1 MVNLAPPRRTHRLA
15 LFASAGVGS
24 CVVLATL
31 IALPSGAGAAAAGGP
46 DLGTA
51 DTYSVLAAST
61 VTNTGLSILS
71 DNVGVSPGTA
81 VTGFPPGIYG
91 GVKHAADAQALQAK
105 SDLLT
110 AYNDAAG
117 RSATGLASVDLVGLT
132 LVPGV
137 YKAPGQLKLT
147 GNVTLDAQGNQDAVF
162 IFQAASTLITS
173 SATHVIMKNGAQP
186 CNVWWQVGS
195 SATLGSA
202 SFFKGTIMAHA
213 SVTVNNAVQ
222 VEGRAMANTA
232 AVTLIND
239 RFITPGCATGLVPSS
254 GGSSSTG
261 STTGGTGSG
270 TTGTGTGSAGT
281 GTGTGTG
288 TNTAGTGTGT
298 GSGPATGRTGQLA
311 SSSPTTPSTTASTDS
326 GSPSPTPSR
335 TTTITTL
342 SRTGL
347 SSLVRQLLLVTPLL
361 LILGGILMALGR
373 RRTAARH
380 RS

>member
-261 STTGGTGSG
+261 STTGATGSG
-270 TTGTGTGSAGT
+270 STGTVT

-288 TNTAGTGTGT
+288 TNTAGTGIGTGT
-298 GSGPATGRTGQLA
+298 GTGTATGRTLQIA
-311 SSSPTTPSTTASTDS
+311 SSPPATPSTSAFTQT